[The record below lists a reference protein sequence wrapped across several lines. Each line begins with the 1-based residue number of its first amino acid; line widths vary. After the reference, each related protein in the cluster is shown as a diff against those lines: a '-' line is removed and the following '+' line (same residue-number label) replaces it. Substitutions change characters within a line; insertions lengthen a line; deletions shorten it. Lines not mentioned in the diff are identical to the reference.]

1 MATDLKTNDYNSGMM
16 MLTFTRNK
24 MRVDDGA
31 GLDGGGGEQAST
43 KVPSENAVG
52 IVLILPLTIFC
63 TQ

>member
-43 KVPSENAVG
+43 KVPIENAVG